1 MFATVLAACSDD
13 EQETPKTHG
22 EITLTIEI
30 TQEEKEIR
38 LGLESLVEN
47 LLIDWGDGMTTET
60 LTYEYDGATSGSAI
74 HYYEPGTYTVKVSGE
89 GIFSFGCN
97 QCEVSELDVSKCPQL
112 ESLNCWNNKLT
123 QLDVS
128 QCTKLT
134 GLYCYGNQLT
144 ELDVN
149 QCQELE
155 YLDCYGNQLTRL
167 EIRCP
172 KLNRLDCKDNQL
184 TELDVTQCPELGG
197 LYCENNQLTQ
207 LDVTQCPNLQDL
219 YCEDNLLTELDV
231 TKCVDIT
238 VLSCGGNQFDDNAMT
253 AIYNGLPNAPS
264 KPDFID
270 GEYYY
275 HSKVYLHEGDPQG
288 KTSILKNKDWG
299 LII

>member
-89 GIFSFGCN
+89 GIFSFNCN

-112 ESLNCWNNKLT
+112 EHLWCSYNKMT

-134 GLYCYGNQLT
+134 RLSCDSNQLT

-149 QCQELE
+149 QCQELIE
-155 YLDCYGNQLTRL
+155 LSCPGNQLTRL

-172 KLNRLDCKDNQL
+172 KLNYLLCENNQL
-184 TELDVTQCPELGG
+184 TELDVTQYPKLWG
-197 LYCENNQLTQ
+197 
-207 LDVTQCPNLQDL
+207 L

-231 TKCVDIT
+231 TKCVNIT
-238 VLSCGGNQFDDNAMT
+238 DLSCGGNQFDNNTMT
-253 AIYNGLPNAPS
+253 AIYNGLPNALY
-264 KPDFID
+264 KPDFIE

-275 HSKVYLHEGDPQG
+275 YSNVYLHEGDPQG

-299 LII
+299 LIIE

>member
-13 EQETPKTHG
+13 EQKEPEVPKTHG

-30 TQEEKEIR
+30 TQEEKEIS
-38 LGLESLVEN
+38 LWLENEVEN

-60 LTYEYDGATSGSAI
+60 LTYEYDGARSGSAT
-74 HYYEPGTYTVKVSGE
+74 HYYDPGTYTVKVSGE

-128 QCTKLT
+128 PCTKLT
-134 GLYCYGNQLT
+134 SLYCDGNQLT

-172 KLNRLDCKDNQL
+172 KLNHLDCKD
-184 TELDVTQCPELGG
+184 
-197 LYCENNQLTQ
+197 NQLTQ
-207 LDVTQCPNLQDL
+207 LDVTQCPNLWDL